1 MYLFSLPQLECK
13 FYRLWIWLR
22 STYNRFRNSAWG
34 RPLVF
39 FLSVRSIDVYTLADI
54 RNDWQ
59 GLEWIAHPP
68 VTSKLQKPS
77 EAEAQAGD

>member
-13 FYRLWIWLR
+13 FCRIWIWLC

-39 FLSVRSIDVYTLADI
+39 FLSVRSIDVYILADI

-59 GLEWIAHPP
+59 GLGSRMDRSSSRLK
-68 VTSKLQKPS
+68 VT
-77 EAEAQAGD
+77 EA